1 VPYFKPKM
9 LLIHSSRTEGM
20 ATVFRVQHPR
30 WRRAISVLKPVATV
44 LLVLRVGANIT
55 YQRLGYGACEV
66 TVCGIEH
73 QP

>member
-1 VPYFKPKM
+1 
-9 LLIHSSRTEGM
+9 M